1 MSAWPESAAPL
12 LEKHRTPDFAAEANA
27 AEPVERVRRAAK
39 PDCSAA
45 SLRELALD
53 PEILVRA
60 TVALNAGCDPE
71 VDAILAA
78 DQDERVRALLGGRI
92 ARLLPALDT
101 EEQSD
106 AAHHIH
112 ATLTILATDQATR
125 VRAAIAEAIA
135 TMEAAPR
142 ALVLH
147 LARDVVDEVSDQVV
161 RLSPVLE
168 DGDLLALLVTPA
180 SAHTAESI
188 ASRKK
193 LSAVVADAIVQQADA
208 PSIRALLSNQSA
220 CIREATLDA
229 VIGRAPKHID
239 WHAPLV
245 RRPGLSA
252 HAVRALSGFIASDLL
267 RILATRDDLEPD
279 KLEIVRQRLTFITSN
294 VDEALVAKAQALK
307 AENRLDEAALQAAIK
322 SGDSRALLAMLAV
335 SASVKLA
342 VVDRLLELRST
353 KGLVSLVWRSGF
365 SMGLALDIQK
375 SLGQFSPD
383 TIIFPTTSDDY
394 PLSTGEMGWQ
404 IELMGEPASAL
415 T

>member
-1 MSAWPESAAPL
+1 MSAWSEGAVPL
-12 LEKHRTPDFAAEANA
+12 LEKHPLPDLAVETDA

-39 PDCSAA
+39 PDCSPT

-92 ARLLPALDT
+92 ARLLPDLDA

-106 AAHHIH
+106 AAQHIH
-112 ATLTILATDQATR
+112 TTLTILATDQATR

-135 TMEAAPR
+135 TMDGAPR

-147 LARDVVDEVSDQVV
+147 LARDLVHEVSDQVV

-168 DGDLLALLVTPA
+168 DRDLLALLGTPA

-188 ASRKK
+188 ASRKQ

-208 PSIRALLSNQSA
+208 PTIRALLNNRSA

-229 VIGRAPKHID
+229 LIGRAPKHID

-279 KLEIVRQRLTFITSN
+279 KLEIVRQRLTSVSKD
-294 VDEALVAKAQALK
+294 VDDALVANARALQA
-307 AENRLDEAALQAAIK
+307 ERRLNETTLQAAIQ
-322 SGDSRALLAMLAV
+322 SGDNRALLAMLAV
-335 SASVKLA
+335 SANVTLA
-342 VVDRLLELRST
+342 MVDRLLELRSA

-375 SLGQFSPD
+375 SLSQFSPD
-383 TIIFPTTSDDY
+383 TIIVPTTSLDY
-394 PLSTGEMGWQ
+394 PLSIGEMGWQ